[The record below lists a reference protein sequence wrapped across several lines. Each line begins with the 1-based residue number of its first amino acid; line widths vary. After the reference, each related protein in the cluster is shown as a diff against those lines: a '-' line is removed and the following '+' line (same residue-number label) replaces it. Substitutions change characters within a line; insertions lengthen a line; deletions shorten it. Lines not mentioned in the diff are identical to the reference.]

1 MERIKKIFNS
11 AAELFRGNK
20 LSAAQKNNLYKIGA
34 STLLLIIA
42 MFLDKVW
49 VAKLIVCLISY
60 AICAYDVILAAIKRA
75 RRGNVF
81 EEHMLMSV
89 ASIGAFILGEFTEG
103 CAVMILYQ
111 LGELFQSIAVG
122 RSRRSIKA
130 MMELRPDRAHK
141 LVGGEVVDVETSE
154 LKIGDICIVRPG
166 ERVPIDG
173 VVEDGVLEADASAIT
188 GESLPVTITEGG
200 AVISGYINLSSIV
213 RIRATSDDAD
223 STVSRILKIV
233 EEQSENRSENEKIVT
248 KFAKYYTPAVFALT
262 LIIAVIFPLIWGDFR
277 QWIYRALSL
286 LVISCPC
293 AFVISVP
300 LTYFG
305 GIGGASSRGIL
316 IKGGSVIDM
325 LAKCDTLILDKTGT
339 LTTGKLYITDVRPA
353 HNANEQILLTVAA
366 VSEGGSNH
374 PIAKAV
380 YAYAVSENA
389 ESREY
394 EEYTE
399 VPGRGTAA
407 LCDGHMFLAGEKSFL
422 CDLGVDVE
430 DSEDESEKRVYFALD
445 KNYVGYIAM
454 RDRIKSGADSAIRE
468 ARSAGIKRVGMFSG
482 DRRAIAERAA
492 SELGIDICEAELRPE
507 DKLTRVSELRKSGA
521 VVMFAGDG
529 INDAPT
535 LSEAD
540 VGVAMG
546 DIGSDAALEAA
557 NVVIMDGRLEK
568 LADAIGISKYTI
580 TIVKQNI
587 VLTTG
592 IKLIVL
598 ILTVLGLVNMT
609 AAIFAD
615 VGVAV
620 IAIVNAMRALDP
632 KID

>member
-1 MERIKKIFNS
+1 MDKIKKILNS

-42 MFLDKVW
+42 LFLDKVW

-60 AICAYDVILAAIKRA
+60 AICAYDVIIAAIKRA

-141 LVGGEVVDVETSE
+141 LVGTEVVDVETSE
-154 LKIGDICIVRPG
+154 LKRGDICIVRPG
-166 ERVPIDG
+166 ERVPVDG
-173 VVEDGVLEADASAIT
+173 VVADGVLEADASAIT
-188 GESLPVTITEGG
+188 GESLPVTVEEGG

-213 RIRATSDDAD
+213 RVRATSDDAD

-233 EEQSENRSENEKIVT
+233 EEQSENKSENEKLVT

-262 LIIAVIFPLIWGDFR
+262 LIIAIVFPLIWGDFR
-277 QWIYRALSL
+277 LWIYRALSL

-325 LAKCDTLILDKTGT
+325 LAKCDTLMLDKTGT
-339 LTTGKLYITDVRPA
+339 LTTGKLQITDVRPA
-353 HNANEQILLTVAA
+353 QNANEQILLTVAA

-380 YAYAVSENA
+380 YAYAIKNGI
-389 ESREY
+389 ESREC
-394 EEYTE
+394 EKYTE

-407 LCDGHMFLAGEKSFL
+407 LCEGHMFMAGERSFL
-422 CDLGVDVE
+422 CKLGVDVS

-454 RDRIKSGADSAIRE
+454 RDRIKTDADSSVMAIR
-468 ARSAGIKRVGMFSG
+468 AAGIKRVGMFSG
-482 DRRAIAERAA
+482 DRRAIAERVA
-492 SELGIDICEAELRPE
+492 SELGLDICEAELSPE
-507 DKLTRVSELRKSGA
+507 DKLTHVSALRKSGA
-521 VVMFAGDG
+521 TVMFAGDG

-535 LSEAD
+535 LAEAD

-546 DIGSDAALEAA
+546 DIGSDAALEAS
-557 NVVIMDGRLEK
+557 NVVIMDGKLDK
-568 LADAIGISKYTI
+568 LADAIRISKYTI
-580 TIVKQNI
+580 SIVKQNI
-587 VLTTG
+587 ALTTG
-592 IKLIVL
+592 IKLVILVL
-598 ILTVLGLVNMT
+598 TIIGLVNMA

-620 IAIVNAMRALDP
+620 IAIINAMRALDP
-632 KID
+632 KLD